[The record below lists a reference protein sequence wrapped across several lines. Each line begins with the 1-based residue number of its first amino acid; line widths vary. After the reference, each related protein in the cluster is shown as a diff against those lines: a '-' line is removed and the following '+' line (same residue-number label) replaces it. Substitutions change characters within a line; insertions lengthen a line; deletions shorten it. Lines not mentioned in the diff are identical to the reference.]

1 MSASINMISTLQK
14 HDIRRRICNCI
25 FVLKISVYKVI
36 LVIHDGKVT
45 VAFIVVSTACYATD
59 RSIQLNLFR

>member
-1 MSASINMISTLQK
+1 MILGVV
-14 HDIRRRICNCI
+14 
-25 FVLKISVYKVI
+25 FVTVSLSVYKVI
-36 LVIHDGKVT
+36 PVIHDGKVT